1 MSQTLNKILLI
12 GHLGA
17 DPEIRHLPG
26 GDDRIVVNVNVAT
39 TESWT
44 DKATGEKKEETEWH
58 RVVLYNQAA
67 QFAAEYLKKGAK
79 VYIEGRNKTRK
90 WQDQQGVERYTTE
103 IIASDLKAL

>member
-17 DPEIRHLPG
+17 DPEVRHLPG
-26 GDDRIVVNVNVAT
+26 DDGRIVVNMTVAT
-39 TESWT
+39 TESWH
-44 DKATGEKKEETEWH
+44 DKGSGERKEETEWH
-58 RVVLYNQAA
+58 RVVLYNQPA

-90 WQDQQGVERYTTE
+90 WQDQQNVERYTTE
-103 IIASDLKAL
+103 IIAAEIKAL